1 MDEDEDK
8 SDKSNNDSENSQSDS
23 AADNTKNK
31 FYDEDGQ
38 FQWNDDFQSSS
49 EDSGDK
55 ISEGE

>member
-38 FQWNDDFQSSS
+38 FQWNDDF
-49 EDSGDK
+49 
-55 ISEGE
+55 